1 MDIGKAVLV
10 TGGSSG
16 IGLTISKYFA
26 RAGYRLL
33 WVSLLKQE
41 MKAAQSQLKAEIPD
55 CDINSL
61 ELDLSLSDAAQ
72 EVYAWIKENHWDIDV
87 LINNAGF
94 GTYGFSNDIDV
105 DRELNMIN
113 LNVINLYK
121 MTRLFLNDM
130 IDQNQGT
137 IINISSNT
145 SFQPTPKLSAYGAT
159 KSFVKH
165 FSRSIN
171 EELKM
176 LNSKVKVICVCPA
189 AIRDTNFKKAGNME
203 NLKTFSGLA
212 TTTSEEVAK
221 DVWNGFMKGKDFIIS
236 GWKMRMLH
244 HISWIVPYRF
254 QQFLVRKEIKE
265 VY

>member
-1 MDIGKAVLV
+1 MDIGKTVLV

-16 IGLTISKYFA
+16 IGFTISRHFVK
-26 RAGYRLL
+26 AGYQLL
-33 WVSLLKQE
+33 WVSLFQKE
-41 MKAAQSQLKAEIPD
+41 IENAKSQLQSEVQD
-55 CDINSL
+55 CKINAL
-61 ELDLSLSDAAQ
+61 ELDLSLPDAAQ
-72 EVYAWIKENHWDIDV
+72 KVYEWVKHNQWHIDV

-94 GTYGFSNDIDV
+94 GTYGFSTEIDV
-105 DRELNMIN
+105 NRELNMID
-113 LNVINLYK
+113 LNVINVYK
-121 MTRLFLNDM
+121 MTRFFLKDM
-130 IDQNQGT
+130 IDHNKGT

-165 FSRSIN
+165 FSRSLN
-171 EELKM
+171 EELKI
-176 LNSKVKVICVCPA
+176 LNSKVKVMCVCPS
-189 AIRDTNFKKAGNME
+189 AIKDTNFRKAGKMD

-221 DVWNGFMKGKDFIIS
+221 DVWNGFIKRKDFVIS
-236 GWKMRMLH
+236 GWKMRILYR
-244 HISWIVPYRF
+244 ISGVVPYRV